1 MPRIRNILKS
11 VSSAIWRGFRRGSRT
26 ELEDELAF
34 HLDQAMQANLAAG
47 MSESEA
53 RRQALVDFGGV
64 EQAREETWRQRPG
77 WLLETMLQDV
87 RYALRGFRRN
97 LGFTI
102 AVIATLALG
111 IGATTAVF
119 SVVDRI
125 LFRSLPYAQ
134 DDRLVSMGLVQSLE
148 KQEFMLGGFFYEWR
162 DNQTPFTSVTFER
175 GVSDCNL
182 TEANPEHLQCAQV
195 AENFLP
201 TLGIAPVLGRNFLPE
216 EDLPHGP
223 RVALISDELWL
234 SRYNRDPGILA
245 RTITIDE
252 HPVRIVGVLPK
263 DFQMP
268 RLQHADIV
276 LPAAMDVA
284 AQHTV
289 NSGIGY
295 PMWAF
300 ARLKPGITIEQ
311 ARAAMEPIYRHTQQW
326 IPAQFRNE
334 FRLQIRSIRDRQ
346 MQEAYMVAWVL
357 LGAVLAVLLI
367 ACANVGSLFSARGA
381 ARERELAVR
390 SALGAS
396 RSRLVRQTLSEAL
409 LLALAAAVL
418 GCALAWILLRVF
430 IAIAPTGIPFLAE
443 SRLDLRIVLFSILVA
458 LFSAALFGIVP
469 ALQKPRAVA
478 LAARATGSA
487 GRTGA
492 AARLR
497 RTLVATQIAASV
509 VLVSGAGL
517 LLRSFWNL
525 QQQSLG
531 MDTRN
536 VLSVRV
542 PLNGERYPSGRAIM
556 DFYLRAETALHGV
569 PGVTAVGITNSLP
582 PDGNSWHNGMRFDEI
597 FVAGRAPTPVGT
609 GGTIV
614 ERTVTPAYFRILQIP
629 IVQGSPFTEAER
641 NSKGNFIILSKLLAE
656 RLFPGGKAVGQRV
669 QFATYRPYFILDEPV
684 YTIVGVAG
692 NVKNAGLA
700 GQDDPELYTLR
711 SSNHNLDSWNPQHC
725 LLLLQSEL
733 PSTIVIPLIRSQ
745 IAQIDPNAPVEV
757 EALTQS
763 VSKLADRPRFETAL
777 LGLFAFTGLL
787 MSMIGLYGVISFL
800 AAQRTQEIGIRMALG
815 ADHGD
820 ILRLIASEGVR
831 LIAIGGLLG
840 IAAAMGVTQ
849 LLRNLLFGVSP
860 HDPLTY
866 VGVIL
871 LLALVALIATLIPAR
886 RAMRVNPVEA
896 LRCE

>member
-1 MPRIRNILKS
+1 
-11 VSSAIWRGFRRGSRT
+11 
-26 ELEDELAF
+26 
-34 HLDQAMQANLAAG
+34 
-47 MSESEA
+47 
-53 RRQALVDFGGV
+53 
-64 EQAREETWRQRPG
+64 
-77 WLLETMLQDV
+77 
-87 RYALRGFRRN
+87 
-97 LGFTI
+97 
-102 AVIATLALG
+102 
-111 IGATTAVF
+111 
-119 SVVDRI
+119 
-125 LFRSLPYAQ
+125 
-134 DDRLVSMGLVQSLE
+134 
-148 KQEFMLGGFFYEWR
+148 
-162 DNQTPFTSVTFER
+162 
-175 GVSDCNL
+175 
-182 TEANPEHLQCAQV
+182 
-195 AENFLP
+195 
-201 TLGIAPVLGRNFLPE
+201 
-216 EDLPHGP
+216 
-223 RVALISDELWL
+223 
-234 SRYNRDPGILA
+234 
-245 RTITIDE
+245 
-252 HPVRIVGVLPK
+252 
-263 DFQMP
+263 
-268 RLQHADIV
+268 
-276 LPAAMDVA
+276 
-284 AQHTV
+284 
-289 NSGIGY
+289 
-295 PMWAF
+295 
-300 ARLKPGITIEQ
+300 
-311 ARAAMEPIYRHTQQW
+311 
-326 IPAQFRNE
+326 
-334 FRLQIRSIRDRQ
+334 

-641 NSKGNFIILSKLLAE
+641 NSEGNFIILSKLLAE

-692 NVKNAGLA
+692 KVKNAGLA

-733 PSTIVIPLIRSQ
+733 PPTIAIPLIRSQ

-800 AAQRTQEIGIRMALG
+800 AAQRTQEIGVRMALG

-820 ILRLIASEGVR
+820 ILRLIASEGIR
-831 LIAIGGLLG
+831 LIAIGGSLG
-840 IAAAMGVTQ
+840 ILIAIGITQ

-866 VGVIL
+866 IGVTL